1 VPKRKLSPKTVARIK
16 VITQRKVLEYKRDIV
31 RGDDFNSM
39 KLLTMVLKN
48 FRTED
53 TSPEKRKKKIENKR

>member
-1 VPKRKLSPKTVARIK
+1 M
-16 VITQRKVLEYKRDIV
+16 ITQRKVLEYKRDIV